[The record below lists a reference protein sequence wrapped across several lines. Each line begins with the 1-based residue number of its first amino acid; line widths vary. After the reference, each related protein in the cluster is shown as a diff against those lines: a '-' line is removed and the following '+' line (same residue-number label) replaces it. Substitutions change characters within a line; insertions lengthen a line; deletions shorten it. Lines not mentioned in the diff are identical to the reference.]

1 MDFDVV
7 LRLEHKIDSLLSQY
21 LEMKG
26 RCQRLE
32 EENRALV
39 EGRARFR
46 DELDRILG
54 KFESLDQ
61 EIF

>member
-7 LRLEHKIDSLLSQY
+7 LRLEQKIDGLLSQY
-21 LEMKG
+21 LEMTE

-32 EENRALV
+32 VENRTLL
-39 EGRARFR
+39 EERIRFR
-46 DELDRILG
+46 GELDRILA

-61 EIF
+61 ESF

>member
-7 LRLEHKIDSLLSQY
+7 LHLEQKIDSLLSQY

-26 RCQRLE
+26 KCQRLE

-39 EGRARFR
+39 EERARFR
-46 DELDRILG
+46 EELDRILS
-54 KFESLDQ
+54 KFESLGQ
-61 EIF
+61 ESF